1 MWFAYKSAALD
12 CLTFFAASVIYFCL
26 QEKLRKR
33 IQSAGRWEMA
43 EIR

>member
-26 QEKLRKR
+26 RETP
-33 IQSAGRWEMA
+33 
-43 EIR
+43 